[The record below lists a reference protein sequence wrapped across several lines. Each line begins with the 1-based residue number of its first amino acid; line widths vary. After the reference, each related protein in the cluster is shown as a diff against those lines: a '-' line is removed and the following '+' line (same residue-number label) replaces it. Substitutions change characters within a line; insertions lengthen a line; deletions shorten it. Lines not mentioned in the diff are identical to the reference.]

1 MEIMVDG
8 ASKIIAC
15 LKNDKGMEGVMTDFS
30 ELMVIFLMLPV
41 FIQIIIPFLMLVGFG
56 VIRAVG
62 SVVGRQ
68 ESDQAK
74 HDNEKVAED
83 FQLDRA

>member
-1 MEIMVDG
+1 
-8 ASKIIAC
+8 
-15 LKNDKGMEGVMTDFS
+15 MTKFS

-41 FIQIIIPFLMLVGFG
+41 FIQIIIPLLMLIGFG
-56 VIRAVG
+56 IIRAVW
-62 SVVGRQ
+62 SVVDRQ

-83 FQLDRA
+83 LQLDRA